1 MKISKSS
8 IVCQQKFEEHHAVE
22 RLLARKLLMSKFT
35 TLPNVSSN
43 SDLFKTYRE
52 VEQGHDEDEDDADE
66 AVLDE
71 LDSDNEVH
79 DTDDEPRGGVS
90 VLVYD

>member
-1 MKISKSS
+1 
-8 IVCQQKFEEHHAVE
+8 
-22 RLLARKLLMSKFT
+22 MSKFAIP
-35 TLPNVSSN
+35 PNVSSN

-52 VEQGHDEDEDDADE
+52 VEQDQGDDEDDADE

-90 VLVYD
+90 VVVYD